1 MFRIQSR
8 GGERVNTANINKLI
22 SEAFAIEAQDAKE
35 AGTLGY
41 MARAL
46 TLATMPHSKQGENEF
61 TRTNGAF
68 TMTMLAPKAIGL
80 PYGTIPRLLTAWI
93 TTEAVRKQTPVL
105 TLGNSLSQFMA
116 DLDLMPTGGRWGTIT
131 RLKEQMTRLFTC
143 SITATYG
150 TDSTFQASSLQ
161 IADEVKLFWH
171 PQDPSQAALWQS
183 QITLGNRFYKEAI
196 NHPIPI
202 DLRALKAIKR
212 SPMALDIYP
221 WLTYRFFSL
230 KKQREIPWQA
240 LQLQFG
246 AGYPITQEGTNN
258 FKKNFL
264 KSLGKVCLIYS
275 TALVMPTETGLIL
288 KPSPPHIQAIGKR
301 PSE

>member
-1 MFRIQSR
+1 MKI
-8 GGERVNTANINKLI
+8 ENINKLI
-22 SEAFAIEAQDAKE
+22 SEALAIEAEDAKA
-35 AGTLGY
+35 AGALGY

-46 TLATMPHSKQGENEF
+46 TLATMPHSKQVENEF

-93 TTEAVRKQTPVL
+93 TTEAVKKQSPVL

-116 DLDLMPTGGRWGTIT
+116 DLDLVPTGGRWGTIT
-131 RLKEQMTRLFTC
+131 RLKDQMTRLFTC
-143 SITATYG
+143 SISATYEG
-150 TDSTFQASSLQ
+150 DSSFQAANLH

-183 QITLGNRFYKEAI
+183 QITLGGRFYKEAI
-196 NHPIPI
+196 THPIPI

-221 WLTYRFFSL
+221 WLTYRFYCL

-275 TALVMPTETGLIL
+275 TANVMPTERGLVL
-288 KPSPPHIQAIGKR
+288 KPSPPHVAAIGKG
-301 PSE
+301 SL

>member
-1 MFRIQSR
+1 LKNID
-8 GGERVNTANINKLI
+8 NINKFI
-22 SEAFAIEAQDAKE
+22 SEALAIEAEDAKA
-35 AGTLGY
+35 AGALGY

-46 TLATMPHSKQGENEF
+46 TLATMPHSKQQENEF

-68 TMTMLAPKAIGL
+68 TMTMLAPKRIGL
-80 PYGTIPRLLTAWI
+80 PYGSIPRLLTAWI
-93 TTEAVRKQTPVL
+93 TTEAVRTQNPVL

-116 DLDLMPTGGRWGTIT
+116 DLDLVPTGGRWGTIT

-143 SITATYG
+143 SISATYEG
-150 TDSTFQASSLQ
+150 DASFQAANLQ
-161 IADEVKLFWH
+161 IADDVRLFWH
-171 PQDPSQAALWQS
+171 PQDPSQAALWKS
-183 QITLGNRFYKEAI
+183 QITLGGRFYKEAI

-221 WLTYRFFSL
+221 WLTYRFFCL
-230 KKQREIPWQA
+230 KREREIPWQA

-264 KSLGKVCLIYS
+264 KSLGKVCLIYQ
-275 TALVMPTETGLIL
+275 TANVRPTETGLFM
-288 KPSPPHIQAIGKR
+288 KPSPPHVPAIGKAR
-301 PSE
+301 SE